1 MTLQTWRIWVRFL
14 MAVGLFHR
22 LAADPQA
29 DFDQANRAL
38 AQSKYSDAIEQYH
51 RLLRQGTSPALE
63 NNLGLAYYQSGQM
76 GQAIAHFRRAD
87 RLAPRDAE
95 IQANLRLARGKI
107 SKSGGIEGGEG
118 PTLTLNE
125 WAFLPLG
132 AVWLAGGF
140 WGLSRLNPR
149 AASVLHGYAWG
160 AGLLALGLGGFV
172 ARAAILRY
180 QEPDLVVVRPDAALR
195 QSPFPEA
202 KSIINLPE
210 GIELHV
216 EDVRSDWFLVRDLN
230 SNRTGW
236 LRQDMVERIP
246 VR

>member
-1 MTLQTWRIWVRFL
+1 MTHRFWRIWVRFL
-14 MAVGLFHR
+14 SIVGLFHR
-22 LAADPQA
+22 LVAAPEA
-29 DFDQANRAL
+29 DFEQANRAL
-38 AQSKYSDAIEQYH
+38 AQGKYPDAIEQYH
-51 RLLRQGTSPALE
+51 RILRQGTSPALE

-76 GQAIAHFRRAD
+76 GQAIAHFRRAE

-107 SKSGGIEGGEG
+107 SKSGGIDGTDGL
-118 PTLTLNE
+118 TLTLDE

-132 AVWLAGGF
+132 AVWLAGGC
-140 WGLSRLNPR
+140 WALSRLNPR
-149 AASVLHGYAWG
+149 AASILHGYALG
-160 AGLLALGLGGFV
+160 AALLALGLGGLV

-195 QSPFPEA
+195 QSPFPES
-202 KSIINLPE
+202 KSIVNLPE
-210 GIELHV
+210 GIELHA

>member
-1 MTLQTWRIWVRFL
+1 MSFPSWTNWVRFL

-22 LAADPQA
+22 LVAAPQA

-38 AQSKYSDAIEQYH
+38 AQGKYLDAIEQYH
-51 RLLRQGTSPALE
+51 RLLKQGTSPALE
-63 NNLGLAYYQSGQM
+63 NNLGLAYYQNGQM
-76 GQAIAHFRRAD
+76 GQAVAHFRRAE

-107 SKSGGIEGGEG
+107 SKSMGGEEGEG

-140 WGLSRLNPR
+140 WGISRFSPR
-149 AASVLHGYAWG
+149 AASVLRGYSWG
-160 AGLLALGLGGFV
+160 AGLLALGLGGMA
-172 ARAAILRY
+172 ARAAVLRY

-216 EDVRSDWFLVRDLN
+216 EEVRADWFLARDLN

-236 LRQDMVERIP
+236 LRQDLVERIP
-246 VR
+246 IR